1 MKVLSIKYIKYKIED
16 STTVYSLAISSLS
29 LGNFL
34 TMLFQSILKN
44 YINILILPM
53 NYFTHI

>member
-34 TMLFQSILKN
+34 PMLFQSILKN